1 MSIVDLAVKMGKALE
16 GKYSS
21 IIKNPDMQTE
31 ITQDATTGVYTITT
45 QDAQFIAAL
54 DQSIVEEGN
63 KYVTMVKPMTYGVV
77 TPGVYTMPGHK
88 MEELLEKRPFDHL

>member
-1 MSIVDLAVKMGKALE
+1 MSIVDLAVRLGKGLE

-21 IIKNPDMQTE
+21 IIKNDDMQTE
-31 ITQDATTGVYTITT
+31 IVQDATTGVYTITT
-45 QDAQFIAAL
+45 QDAQLIAAL
-54 DQSIVEEGN
+54 DQSIVEDD

-88 MEELLEKRPFDHL
+88 MEELLEHRPMDYL